1 MRPSTL
7 LQTESGESGLL
18 CSTGRFSSRSWCPG
32 PLDPLTLSV
41 KRAAGRCTRSCRL
54 RVVSRRCPYV
64 DCLGETALYP
74 LQSVHILL
82 QAVWIPCSHLPSSR
96 MDPMFTSSFKPCSH
110 LPSSRM
116 DPMFTSS
123 FKPYGSHVHIFLQAV
138 WIPCSHL
145 PSSRMDPMFTSSFKP
160 YGSHVHIFLQ
170 AVWIPCSHLPSSRMD
185 PILLRR
191 RVSSSE
197 DLIVR

>member
-1 MRPSTL
+1 
-7 LQTESGESGLL
+7 
-18 CSTGRFSSRSWCPG
+18 
-32 PLDPLTLSV
+32 
-41 KRAAGRCTRSCRL
+41 
-54 RVVSRRCPYV
+54 
-64 DCLGETALYP
+64 
-74 LQSVHILL
+74 
-82 QAVWIPCSHLPSSR
+82 
-96 MDPMFTSSFKPCSH
+96 
-110 LPSSRM
+110 
-116 DPMFTSS
+116 MFTSS

-197 DLIVR
+197 DLIVRWRYGVKRWLTGSLRQTMTVRQAVTVRLTYSQARLQTKTVTQAMVRLTVRYAKRRGRSRWPRCAHQGSRVLLNLLQINRDVHTKAVGFCWTCFKPTEMCSPRQ